1 MHPGCMDDEDN
12 GILPQIHGDHIAR
25 AGSTLPPATADQDKH
40 ASVEIEVPGLGG
52 VRIRYELMTS
62 RREQSCQWFWTATY
76 AELA

>member
-1 MHPGCMDDEDN
+1 MDDEDN

-25 AGSTLPPATADQDKH
+25 AGSTLPPAAADQDKH

-52 VRIRYELMTS
+52 VRIRYELMT
-62 RREQSCQWFWTATY
+62 QSCQWFWTATY